1 MSVRKIFSISLA
13 TLAVF
18 FVSTAA
24 CAYSLDGIPD
34 SGAPN
39 FEHTVSVKMDDQ
51 IGRLTIKQA
60 ADSFTFFDSTTLFNG
75 TAAFYRLDIRYK
87 KNSGDFISGT
97 LKIKGQIDD
106 LGTKKST
113 TLVTANISNWNVTDD
128 ANLWGFA
135 TSDIVC
141 SPLLLVEC
149 TLNESVY
156 VTLEDAFDG
165 NFGNGKFET
174 VGTAITTVPVPAA
187 AWLFG
192 SALALLGWIRRPGK
206 NSRTV

>member
-1 MSVRKIFSISLA
+1 MSGREIFSISLA

-18 FVSTAA
+18 FLSTAA
-24 CAYSLDGIPD
+24 CALSLDGIPD

-51 IGRLTIKQA
+51 IGRLTVKQA
-60 ADSFTFFDSTTLFNG
+60 ADSFTFFDATTLFNG
-75 TAAFYRLDIRYK
+75 TAAFLRLDVRYT
-87 KNSGDFISGT
+87 NSGDFIRGT

-106 LGTKKST
+106 LGTRKST

-141 SPLLLVEC
+141 SPLLLVQC

-156 VTLEDAFDG
+156 ITLVDGFDG
-165 NFGNGKFET
+165 KFNNGKFESL
-174 VGTAITTVPVPAA
+174 GTAITTVPIPAA

-192 SALALLGWIRRPGK
+192 SGLALLAWIRRPGK
-206 NSRTV
+206 NTRAA